1 MTRNKFVKILADPDF
16 MNRVNHLKKSPMY
29 KGCSEEFITVVQLVF
44 EAFIHESIEKWKTEF
59 AKSLKQKRDPV
70 FHSFVSLD
78 IETSGKTYHYKRQ
91 VKKVI
96 SMMFN
101 LSAAE
106 LDLFDEVFS
115 LNFDE
120 SNDPYRPTHVEIG
133 KWVAEEIE
141 ILLNNAGVTK
151 YVIVHSGI
159 GVSVFDKVQ
168 HEKNREII
176 AGMLYTMMSKN

>member
-1 MTRNKFVKILADPDF
+1 MTRSKFEKILADPDF

-29 KGCSEEFITVVQLVF
+29 KGRSDEFITVIQLVF
-44 EAFIHESIEKWKTEF
+44 EAIIQESIEKWKSEF
-59 AKSLKQKRDPV
+59 SKSQKQKRDPW
-70 FHSFVSLD
+70 FSAFVSLD
-78 IETSGKTYHYKRQ
+78 IDTSGKTYHYKRQ

-106 LDLFDEVFS
+106 LDLFDKVFS

-133 KWVAEEIE
+133 KWVAGEIE
-141 ILLNNAGVTK
+141 ILLNIAGVTK

-176 AGMLYTMMSKN
+176 AGMIMSLLSKK